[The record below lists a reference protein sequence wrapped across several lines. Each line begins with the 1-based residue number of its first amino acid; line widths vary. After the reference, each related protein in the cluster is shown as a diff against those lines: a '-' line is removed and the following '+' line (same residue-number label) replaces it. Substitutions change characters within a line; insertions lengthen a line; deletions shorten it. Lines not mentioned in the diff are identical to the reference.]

1 MSDSIIEI
9 KDVNKW
15 FGDFQVLKD
24 INLEVKAKEKIVV
37 CGPSGSGKSTLLR
50 CISRLTDATG
60 GKIFIEGRDLLSLK
74 NKELIDHQRNK
85 SEIVKLVK
93 EMFNQE
99 KWGDE
104 EYKKKLQEL
113 VVKDEELVKD
123 VIKKIKLER
132 GLE

>member
-1 MSDSIIEI
+1 
-9 KDVNKW
+9 
-15 FGDFQVLKD
+15 
-24 INLEVKAKEKIVV
+24 
-37 CGPSGSGKSTLLR
+37 
-50 CISRLTDATG
+50 
-60 GKIFIEGRDLLSLK
+60 
-74 NKELIDHQRNK
+74 
-85 SEIVKLVK
+85 VKLVK

-123 VIKKIKLER
+123 VIKKIKLEK